1 MSENTNDVENKDE
14 GGERT
19 FTQAQLDK
27 IVSDRLKRDREAR
40 GDKSEEMQQQ
50 LKEAEV
56 TKTEAQKLQSKLSE
70 LEDKLAKTELAA
82 TKARTQATYGISD
95 EDAELFLIG
104 TDAET
109 IEKQAKA
116 LSERLANAAPG
127 HTPEGSNNRP
137 KSSEERSFIR
147 GLTGRS

>member
-27 IVSDRLKRDREAR
+27 IVADRLKRDREAR

-56 TKTEAQKLQSKLSE
+56 TKTEAQKLQVKLDDLTSQ
-70 LEDKLAKTELAA
+70 LAKTEMAA
-82 TKARTQATYGISD
+82 AKARSQATHGISD

-104 TDAET
+104 NDAET

-116 LSERLANAAPG
+116 LSERLANNAPG
-127 HTPEGSNNRP
+127 HTPEGANHRP
-137 KSSEERSFIR
+137 KSSEERQFLKT
-147 GLTGRS
+147 LTGRS

>member
-1 MSENTNDVENKDE
+1 
-14 GGERT
+14 
-19 FTQAQLDK
+19 
-27 IVSDRLKRDREAR
+27 
-40 GDKSEEMQQQ
+40 MQQQ

>member
-1 MSENTNDVENKDE
+1 
-14 GGERT
+14 
-19 FTQAQLDK
+19 
-27 IVSDRLKRDREAR
+27 
-40 GDKSEEMQQQ
+40 MQQQ

-70 LEDKLAKTELAA
+70 MEDKLAKTELAA
-82 TKARTQATYGISD
+82 TKARAQATHGISD